1 MADLENRLRYF
12 VRNIV
17 AVDKWPFRFGY
28 SYRGGRGSAVL
39 EGKSLP
45 AERDVSAHCFSADL
59 STVTRENA
67 RVEIIFDV
75 LSMDNR
81 WMHGRISC
89 LRGLFFFFFQEFP
102 IPWIELFFIVVG
114 KWKF

>member
-28 SYRGGRGSAVL
+28 SYRGVVRFSKENL
-39 EGKSLP
+39 SRPRER
-45 AERDVSAHCFSADL
+45 ERDVSAHCFSADL
-59 STVTRENA
+59 STVTRDRENA

-81 WMHGRISC
+81 GGCTEGRISC
-89 LRGLFFFFFQEFP
+89 DSSCLRGPLFFF
-102 IPWIELFFIVVG
+102 
-114 KWKF
+114 